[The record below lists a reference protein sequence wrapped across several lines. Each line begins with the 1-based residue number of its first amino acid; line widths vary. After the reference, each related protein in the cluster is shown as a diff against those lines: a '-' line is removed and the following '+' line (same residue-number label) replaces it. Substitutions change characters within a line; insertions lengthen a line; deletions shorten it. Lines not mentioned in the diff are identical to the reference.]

1 MMVAGRFGLLVLAF
15 SSVMLAGCPMRP
27 GPGDNGSEPGTLSP
41 QVQQAVDDV
50 VARTQ
55 ATFQA
60 LTSFVDGV
68 SIDLEVGQ
76 DAIGRCPVVEAD
88 RQDGVVSI
96 VLDYGDGC
104 SNEAYGD
111 STVSGRILLSLAV
124 LDEQSLSVVYEDFAV
139 DDQTVVGGFSLELVR
154 EDFARR
160 LFGEIHITTSDLG
173 STDGTLD
180 VEVRVATVTITVTT
194 ASLVLSDEL
203 DSFDVAI
210 EIEGIVIK
218 PKREDNGNFVPEAGT
233 ISFEIADDDDPSE
246 LLAIVIAFDAES
258 PVDGTVQIKVGSLP
272 PLDYKLPGF

>member
-1 MMVAGRFGLLVLAF
+1 MMVAGRFGLLGLAF
-15 SSVMLAGCPMRP
+15 SSVMLAGCPLRP
-27 GPGDNGSEPGTLSP
+27 EPGDNGSEPGTLSP
-41 QVQQAVDDV
+41 QVQQAVDNV

-68 SIDLEVGQ
+68 NIDLEVGQ
-76 DAIGRCPVVEAD
+76 DAMGQCPVVEAN

-104 SNEAYGD
+104 SNEAYDD
-111 STVSGRILLSLAV
+111 STVSGWVLLTLGVA
-124 LDEQSLSVVYEDFAV
+124 DRSLSVVYEDFAI
-139 DDQTVVGGFSLELVR
+139 DDQTIVGFFALKLDQEG
-154 EDFARR
+154 FARR
-160 LFGEIHITTSDLG
+160 LSGEIDITTSDVG
-173 STDGTLD
+173 STKGMLE

-194 ASLVLSDEL
+194 ASLTLSDES
-203 DSFDVAI
+203 DSFDVA
-210 EIEGIVIK
+210 IEGIVIK

-233 ISFEIADDDDPSE
+233 ISFEIADDDAPLG

-258 PVDGTVQIKVGSLP
+258 PVDGTVQITVGSLP

>member
-15 SSVMLAGCPMRP
+15 SSVMLAGCPLRP
-27 GPGDNGSEPGTLSP
+27 EPGDNGSEPGTLSP

-76 DAIGRCPVVEAD
+76 DAIGQCPVVEAD

-104 SNEAYGD
+104 SNEAYDD

-139 DDQTVVGGFSLELVR
+139 DDQTVVGGFSLELDR

-160 LFGEIHITTSDLG
+160 LTGDINITTSDLG

-194 ASLVLSDEL
+194 ANLTLSDES
-203 DSFDVAI
+203 DSFDVA
-210 EIEGIVIK
+210 IEGIVIK

-272 PLDYKLPGF
+272 PLEYKLPGF

>member
-1 MMVAGRFGLLVLAF
+1 MMVAGRFGSLALAF
-15 SSVMLAGCPMRP
+15 SSVMLAGCPLRP
-27 GPGDNGSEPGTLSP
+27 EPGDNGSEPGTLSP

-68 SIDLEVGQ
+68 SIDLDAGQ
-76 DAIGRCPVVEAD
+76 NTVFGQCPMVEAD

-104 SNEAYGD
+104 SNESYDD
-111 STVSGRILLSLAV
+111 STVSGLVLLTLGVA
-124 LDEQSLSVVYEDFAV
+124 DRSLSVEYKDFAV
-139 DDQTVVGGFSLELVR
+139 DDQTVVGGFSLKLELEGV
-154 EDFARR
+154 ARR
-160 LFGEIHITTSDLG
+160 LKGDIDITTSDVG
-173 STDGTLD
+173 STKGILE

-233 ISFEIADDDDPSE
+233 ISFEIADDDAPLG

-258 PVDGTVQIKVGSLP
+258 PVDGTVQITVGSLP
-272 PLDYKLPGF
+272 PLDYQLPGF

>member
-1 MMVAGRFGLLVLAF
+1 MMVAGRFGLLALAF
-15 SSVMLAGCPMRP
+15 SSVMLAGCPLRP
-27 GPGDNGSEPGTLSP
+27 EPGDNGSEPGTLSP

-68 SIDLEVGQ
+68 SIDLDAGQ
-76 DAIGRCPVVEAD
+76 NTLFGQCPMVEAD

-104 SNEAYGD
+104 SNEAYDD
-111 STVSGRILLSLAV
+111 STVSGRVLLSLEV
-124 LDEQSLSVVYEDFAV
+124 FERSLSVVYEDFAV
-139 DDQTVVGGFSLELVR
+139 DDQTVVGGFSLVLDR

-160 LFGEIHITTSDLG
+160 LTGDINITTSDLG
-173 STDGTLD
+173 STVGTLD
-180 VEVRVATVTITVTT
+180 VEIRVATVTITVTT
-194 ASLVLSDEL
+194 ASLVLSDES
-203 DSFDVAI
+203 DSFDVA
-210 EIEGIVIK
+210 IEGIVIK

-258 PVDGTVQIKVGSLP
+258 PVDGTVQITVGSLP